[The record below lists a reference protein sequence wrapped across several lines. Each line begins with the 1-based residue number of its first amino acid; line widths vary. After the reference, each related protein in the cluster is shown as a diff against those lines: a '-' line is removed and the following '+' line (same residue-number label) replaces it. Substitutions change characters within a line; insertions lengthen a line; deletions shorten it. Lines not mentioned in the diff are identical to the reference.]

1 MTTITRQQLIRD
13 FTNLLKTRGLR
24 LAALVTGSNG
34 VQSSDWYKVYTHV
47 SGNLSA
53 PDADVYRIVMDFD
66 KDILDT
72 LDERAT
78 GSEYNIPVPG
88 RV

>member
-24 LAALVTGSNG
+24 LAALGGTGA
-34 VQSSDWYKVYTHV
+34 SSDWYSVYTPSLTV
-47 SGNLSA
+47 ALTA
-53 PDADVYRIVMDFD
+53 PTSDVYRIVIDMN
-66 KDILDT
+66 KAKLDA

-78 GSEYNIPVPG
+78 GSEYNIPVPD